1 MYASVLNR
9 SIVVFIAETNSIHW
23 LMWRYIKRSAVVTLD
38 VTLNC
43 WVISVLA
50 RWFSKVTLFNLTMLM
65 ILTNLLQII
74 MVMMRTM
81 ALFTT
86 KLNAI
91 DSLSYDEAI
100 DGAFDYEAGSLTEA
114 NVLENQVSHDMFSLY
129 FCLFTKM

>member
-1 MYASVLNR
+1 
-9 SIVVFIAETNSIHW
+9 
-23 LMWRYIKRSAVVTLD
+23 
-38 VTLNC
+38 
-43 WVISVLA
+43 
-50 RWFSKVTLFNLTMLM
+50 
-65 ILTNLLQII
+65 